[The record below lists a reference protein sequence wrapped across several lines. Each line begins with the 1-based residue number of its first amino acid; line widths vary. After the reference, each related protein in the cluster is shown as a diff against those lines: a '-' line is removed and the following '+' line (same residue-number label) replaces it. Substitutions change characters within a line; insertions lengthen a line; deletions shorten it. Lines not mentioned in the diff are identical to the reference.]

1 MSLLQE
7 LNETLGMTVLMV
19 THERALA
26 DKYAHRQFHLGDGKL
41 LDIIARNGNARV
53 EAGLR
58 ARQNSV
64 DAPRVIG

>member
-1 MSLLQE
+1 MTLIQE

-41 LDIIARNGNARV
+41 LDIIESTAGGSAAVPRAARPQESEVTR
-53 EAGLR
+53 
-58 ARQNSV
+58 
-64 DAPRVIG
+64 